1 MECLGALTVNK
12 ADRTPALIEFI
23 VQVGECSVGKNTRDE
38 VIPARDKPWEQKK
51 QSAMRESARAR
62 PFRCGGQKHQL

>member
-12 ADRTPALIEFI
+12 ADMAPALIEFI
-23 VQVGECSVGKNTRDE
+23 VQVGESSVGKNTCDE
-38 VIPARDKPWEQKK
+38 MIPARDKPWEREK
-51 QSAMRESARAR
+51 QSAMRESTRAR